1 MNMMKKNLKLLSL
14 LLGMSYNGSAT
25 GVNFPAT
32 TTNVPVRITKAL
44 VEQDTFSIRIDSA
57 NVTALDAY
65 LTAFNAV
72 TILLLGNS
80 TPKATKIDE
89 MNNAIISYNQHITAL
104 AMPGIGD
111 LSTFAT
117 AHNSYP
123 STTAVEPVN
132 TISTAV
138 VGTVKK
144 EVDIIKGLFNGAQNS
159 SVFKDFLSGL
169 TFCFYNT
176 TPKEARDVVGRY
188 SVAKLIPA
196 ASGGT
201 SEVKVQTSYAKC
213 IGTGV
218 TCFLILGSIFL
229 GARYYKS
236 NNTTEAEDPQIDEEE
251 KITTTK
257 KSVKIIN
264 SHN

>member
-57 NVTALDAY
+57 NVTALDAD

-72 TILLLGNS
+72 TILVLGSS
-80 TPKATKIDE
+80 TDKTKKIDA
-89 MNNAIISYNQHITAL
+89 MNKAITSYNQHIAL
-104 AMPGIGD
+104 AMPAIGD
-111 LSTFAT
+111 LSTFAD
-117 AHNSYP
+117 AHTYP
-123 STTAVEPVN
+123 STGAAVEPVN